1 VRQPDGVLRLMMWRG
16 KCTSTAGGRP
26 FDGVDADRAEALR
39 ASASVSREF
48 PSITT
53 VRFSVSAKT
62 RFTGRVIVRSVI
74 LRDPPDVDLFVKA
87 LMELTEIPPV
97 ARPSS

>member
-1 VRQPDGVLRLMMWRG
+1 
-16 KCTSTAGGRP
+16 
-26 FDGVDADRAEALR
+26 
-39 ASASVSREF
+39 
-48 PSITT
+48 